1 MDFQRF
7 FWCFLEVFGSAW
19 GAPVPKRAQRA
30 SEASARSDSARAVMK
45 SRLVLSLS
53 SRRLFVSSC
62 FVSSRLGSS
71 RLAASCGFLLI
82 LTRFP
87 FFADSGLFFTVFWL
101 NFSLFFWYGF
111 CSLFGRFWS
120 HFGSHFRSIFVTVF
134 DQKNSLLFDRFFIDF
149 WMDFGSQNLWK

>member
-1 MDFQRF
+1 MDFRWFFHGFSMELLLFFGGFWQR
-7 FWCFLEVFGSAW
+7 LW

-82 LTRFP
+82 LT
-87 FFADSGLFFTVFWL
+87 
-101 NFSLFFWYGF
+101 GF
-111 CSLFGRFWS
+111 VLG
-120 HFGSHFRSIFVTVF
+120 FREMRSPGTSTYYCCCF
-134 DQKNSLLFDRFFIDF
+134 R
-149 WMDFGSQNLWK
+149 